1 MDYLDTL
8 QKDGDVYLIASRD
21 DLTGLAD
28 YVNDRNES
36 CWRLT
41 FKLACDLDLGGL
53 NFTPI
58 GKLDREF
65 EGTFDGDN
73 HTIKNLTINT
83 TEDYQ
88 GLFGILR
95 RGTIKNIIL
104 DSANVTGANCVG
116 GLVGD
121 SSRHRA
127 STIEN
132 CTVINSTITGV
143 DCVGGLAGFNNF
155 INGASLIN
163 NCTVI
168 NTKVTGSSCVG
179 GLAGFNDGVIVR
191 SFADAIIIGK
201 ENFGGFV
208 GISRYHISG
217 CYFHSDTPDK
227 YATRLFKLDLP
238 EGKIIDVTA
247 DNNYKIKTFN
257 GTIYYKG
264 GATLSENK
272 LTNDDNDATA
282 IAIKDEETK
291 SLIANGIYQISL
303 SFTGKVEI
311 SDQGV
316 SIAGDSFNL
325 KLTKDDE

>member
-28 YVNDRNES
+28 YVNDGNK

-58 GKLDREF
+58 GKFDREF

-88 GLFGILR
+88 GLFGVLR
-95 RGTIKNIIL
+95 QGTIKNIIL

-121 SSRHRA
+121 SSRHRG

-143 DCVGGLAGFNNF
+143 D
-155 INGASLIN
+155 
-163 NCTVI
+163 
-168 NTKVTGSSCVG
+168 CVG

-208 GISRYHISG
+208 GISRYHISD
-217 CYFHSDTPDK
+217 CYFHSDTPGK